1 MMICWKGNGSCFR
14 FQLTVEAAC
23 RSAAVEV
30 IFSRMGVKCDENW
43 HIKAPFPFRKPVRG
57 KDGGIRRPCPRC
69 RFRRSHLLPLPP
81 AVRQYFIS
89 GVALGIRPGIAAQ
102 VADFEA
108 CSAAFGDLGSFS
120 AHPLIVCRQD
130 QAFSVKVFAGGRQG
144 KVRFLHSGSWKP
156 SSRFNA
162 CIC

>member
-1 MMICWKGNGSCFR
+1 MLPVSADR
-14 FQLTVEAAC
+14 RAAC

-89 GVALGIRPGIAAQ
+89 SVVLGIRPGMAAQ

-108 CSAAFGDLGSFS
+108 CSVAFGDLGSFS
-120 AHPLIVCRQD
+120 AHSLP
-130 QAFSVKVFAGGRQG
+130 
-144 KVRFLHSGSWKP
+144 SGSGFFGKSIRRRASGQSAVFTLRKLEAQFSLQRLYLLREDGGWEM
-156 SSRFNA
+156 
-162 CIC
+162 

>member
-1 MMICWKGNGSCFR
+1 MKIDILKLLSHFASLFEGRMAVYVALVPGAGSEDHTCF
-14 FQLTVEAAC
+14 LC
-23 RSAAVEV
+23 
-30 IFSRMGVKCDENW
+30 
-43 HIKAPFPFRKPVRG
+43 
-57 KDGGIRRPCPRC
+57 
-69 RFRRSHLLPLPP
+69 PP

-89 GVALGIRPGIAAQ
+89 SVGIAAQ

-144 KVRFLHSGSWKP
+144 KGAVFTLRKLEAQFSLQRLYLLREDGGWEM
-156 SSRFNA
+156 
-162 CIC
+162 